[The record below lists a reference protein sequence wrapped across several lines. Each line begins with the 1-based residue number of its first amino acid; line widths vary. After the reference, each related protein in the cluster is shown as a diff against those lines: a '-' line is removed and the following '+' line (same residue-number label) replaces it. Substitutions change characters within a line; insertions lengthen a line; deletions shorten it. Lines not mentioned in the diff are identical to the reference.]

1 MELCHTRPLFI
12 LGANFATNILQN
24 ILILCPDQLFEVKT
38 SRKIRPGPNV
48 IWNIQS
54 EWFISTWYVNIGY
67 DIRSS
72 TSYYLVGFNK
82 YGSMTF

>member
-12 LGANFATNILQN
+12 LVANFATNILQN

-48 IWNIQS
+48 IGTSNQS
-54 EWFISTWYVNIGY
+54 GSFQHGMLILSMIL
-67 DIRSS
+67 D
-72 TSYYLVGFNK
+72 LVQA
-82 YGSMTF
+82 TT